1 MSTCGNC
8 HCADKSQCANSYV
21 SEIVGAEKSYFDNV
35 INAPAAAENDGM
47 CKCGPACAC
56 VDHKCGQQ
64 LLGFA
69 NIYIFT

>member
-8 HCADKSQCANSYV
+8 DCADKSQCVKKGNGYGI
-21 SEIVGAEKSYFDNV
+21 EIVGAEKSYFDNV

-56 VDHKCGQQ
+56 FDHKCGQ
-64 LLGFA
+64 
-69 NIYIFT
+69 